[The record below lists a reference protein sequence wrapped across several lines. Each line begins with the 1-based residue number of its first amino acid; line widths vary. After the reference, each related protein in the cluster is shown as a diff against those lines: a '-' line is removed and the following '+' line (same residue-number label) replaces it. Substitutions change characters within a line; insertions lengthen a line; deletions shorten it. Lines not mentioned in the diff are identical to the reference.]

1 MAVVTDAIGES
12 KGYHLLKNYD
22 DLINLGIK
30 CWQYHFEFLNLGYA
44 AYVFFLDFVQKLF
57 PSIPAQR
64 VTQMISGI
72 DVIMYQP
79 DEELKKLAQ
88 QAVELGVDAVIT
100 FSPEWT
106 VVEAALKK
114 LPNGREWLTAL
125 ENGARALVQHFHRHR
140 LVPPRPL
147 VERPDERAAVGHRHL
162 HREAASRAFP
172 STGRPRRCAPSATAS
187 PPSTAA

>member
-1 MAVVTDAIGES
+1 MEDISVVMDALGES

-44 AYVFFLDFVQKLF
+44 AYVFFLDFVPKLF

-72 DVIMYQP
+72 DVIMYRP
-79 DEELKKLAQ
+79 DEELKGLAKK
-88 QAVELGVDAVIT
+88 AVELGVDATVC
-100 FSPEWT
+100 FSQEWT
-106 VVEAALKK
+106 EVEAALKK
-114 LPNGREWLTAL
+114 LPKGVEWLTSL
-125 ENGARALVQHFHRHR
+125 NLSREPWFNVSHRHR

-147 VERPDERAAVGHRHL
+147 LERPE
-162 HREAASRAFP
+162 
-172 STGRPRRCAPSATAS
+172 
-187 PPSTAA
+187 

>member
-1 MAVVTDAIGES
+1 VPNFMERAGYYYKNWDSLEARWKKKMEATIRELEALKIPRLEEMEDMSVVTDAIGTS
-12 KGYHLLKNYD
+12 NGYHLLKNYD

-79 DEELKKLAQ
+79 DEELKKLARK
-88 QAVELGVDAVIT
+88 AIELGVHEALAGER
-100 FSPEWT
+100 EWT
-106 VVEAALKK
+106 RAEAALKAS
-114 LPNGREWLTAL
+114 PAGQEWL
-125 ENGARALVQHFHRHR
+125 RALDQ
-140 LVPPRPL
+140 
-147 VERPDERAAVGHRHL
+147 A
-162 HREAASRAFP
+162 REP
-172 STGRPRRCAPSATAS
+172 
-187 PPSTAA
+187 

>member
-44 AYVFFLDFVQKLF
+44 AYVFFLDFAQKLF
-57 PSIPAQR
+57 PSIPPQR

-79 DEELKKLAQ
+79 DEELKKLARK
-88 QAVELGVDAVIT
+88 AVELGVDSVVT

-106 VVEAALKK
+106 
-114 LPNGREWLTAL
+114 R
-125 ENGARALVQHFHRHR
+125 
-140 LVPPRPL
+140 
-147 VERPDERAAVGHRHL
+147 
-162 HREAASRAFP
+162 SR
-172 STGRPRRCAPSATAS
+172 SRR
-187 PPSTAA
+187 